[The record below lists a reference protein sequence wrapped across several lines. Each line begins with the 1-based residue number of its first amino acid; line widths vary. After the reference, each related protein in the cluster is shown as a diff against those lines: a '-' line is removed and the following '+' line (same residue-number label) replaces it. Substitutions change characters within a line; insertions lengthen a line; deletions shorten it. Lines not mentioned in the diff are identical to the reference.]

1 MGSSYVKKR
10 KSKSIKKKSKRT
22 NDKGKSKKKPKRVV
36 SNNGTWSKFLNNK
49 DSRKA
54 LSKSWTSKHP
64 QKYYNST
71 IKRLARKY
79 SNAK

>member
-36 SNNGTWSKFLNNK
+36 GTWSKFLNNK

-64 QKYYNST
+64 PKYFNST